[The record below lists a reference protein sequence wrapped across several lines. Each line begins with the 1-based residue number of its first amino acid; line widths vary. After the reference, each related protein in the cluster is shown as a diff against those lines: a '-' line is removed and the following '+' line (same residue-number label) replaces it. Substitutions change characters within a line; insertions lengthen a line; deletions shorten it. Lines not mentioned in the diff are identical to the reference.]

1 MVLSPSKLVTGWHQV
16 GIKGDRASTL
26 LFSYVDR
33 FLQANPKKM
42 REPTSGLEPLT
53 CSLRVIH
60 HVLQGL
66 AWGCKSRIFR
76 ALCLP
81 CLAAWCTVLRSRW
94 YQSGIKRG
102 TAASR
107 SCSRVAH
114 TRRTS
119 NASQGTP
126 AYNLPRT
133 ATLTRRRPWAVSL
146 LSTLGGAMA
155 SSVALHSNN
164 TPSSRYPCSVRHPSC
179 YRRCRVAR
187 CGHNR
192 RIV

>member
-94 YQSGIKRG
+94 YQSGVKRQRITHRG
-102 TAASR
+102 ASCASIDCLPR
-107 SCSRVAH
+107 SETLYLMFPNMGRPVVRCPESRVLLDWPDTCHGYQWQPQVA
-114 TRRTS
+114 
-119 NASQGTP
+119 
-126 AYNLPRT
+126 NLGQH
-133 ATLTRRRPWAVSL
+133 AV
-146 LSTLGGAMA
+146 
-155 SSVALHSNN
+155 
-164 TPSSRYPCSVRHPSC
+164 
-179 YRRCRVAR
+179 
-187 CGHNR
+187 
-192 RIV
+192 